1 MTIDETIIAATDS
14 VTRRRVFAEPVE
26 PGGHPRQRLRIALV
40 APPYFDVPPSAYG
53 GVEAVVA
60 DLADALVASDHE
72 VTLFGAGQPGTT
84 AQFQPLW
91 DRTVPELL
99 GKPFPEVVHALK
111 VRRAVERLA
120 TTVGVDIVH
129 DHTLAGPLNAVAYR
143 ELGIPMVVTAHGP
156 VHGDLHDYYRDLGSD
171 VNLVAISDRQR
182 ALAPDVNWVGRVHN
196 AVRIDD
202 WPFRADKED
211 YALFLGRFAPD
222 KGPELAL
229 RAAHQADVP
238 LVLAGKCTEP
248 DEKAYFRETIRP
260 LLGDGDYLLGQADA
274 PAKRSLLGGA
284 RCLVFPVQ
292 WEEPFGMVMI
302 EAMACGTPVVA
313 LRKGAVPEVV
323 VDGVTGFICDDPRDL
338 ADAIRQAS
346 LLDPRACR
354 RHVKTNFG
362 VEQLGFGYQ
371 RIYRQALGP
380 MPQPGGLRE
389 TSTRPG
395 SDRQITEM
403 TA

>member
-1 MTIDETIIAATDS
+1 M
-14 VTRRRVFAEPVE
+14 
-26 PGGHPRQRLRIALV
+26 
-40 APPYFDVPPSAYG
+40 
-53 GVEAVVA
+53 
-60 DLADALVASDHE
+60 
-72 VTLFGAGQPGTT
+72 
-84 AQFQPLW
+84 
-91 DRTVPELL
+91 PELL

-338 ADAIRQAS
+338 ATRS
-346 LLDPRACR
+346 G
-354 RHVKTNFG
+354 RH
-362 VEQLGFGYQ
+362 
-371 RIYRQALGP
+371 RC
-380 MPQPGGLRE
+380 
-389 TSTRPG
+389 STRGPAADMSRPTSVSSN
-395 SDRQITEM
+395 SDSATSASTGKRSVQCHSQADYVKRRRAPALI
-403 TA
+403 ARSRR

>member
-1 MTIDETIIAATDS
+1 MKIDETVIAATDS
-14 VTRRRVFAEPVE
+14 VTAHRVFAELVE
-26 PGGHPRQRLRIALV
+26 PDCHPRPRLRIVLV

-53 GVEAVVA
+53 GIEAVVA
-60 DLADALVASDHE
+60 DLADALVASGHE
-72 VTLFGAGQPGTT
+72 VTLLGAGQPGTT
-84 AQFQPLW
+84 AQFWPLW
-91 DRTVPELL
+91 NRTVPELL

-120 TTVGVDIVH
+120 TTDGVDIVH
-129 DHTLAGPLNAVAYR
+129 DHTLAGPLNAVALPR
-143 ELGIPMVVTAHGP
+143 ARDADGGHRAWAGHTATCTITTATF
-156 VHGDLHDYYRDLGSD
+156 GSD

-182 ALAPDVNWVGRVHN
+182 ALAPDLNWVGRVHN

-238 LVLAGKCTEP
+238 LVLAGKCAEP

-260 LLGDGDYLLGQADA
+260 LLGDNDSLFGQADA
-274 PAKRSLLGGA
+274 PAKRKSARRRSVPGISRAVGRTVRHGDDRGDGLRDTGGRVA
-284 RCLVFPVQ
+284 R
-292 WEEPFGMVMI
+292 
-302 EAMACGTPVVA
+302 
-313 LRKGAVPEVV
+313 GAVPEVV
-323 VDGVTGFICDDPRDL
+323 VDGVTGFICDDPHDL

-362 VEQLGFGYQ
+362 VEQLGFGYE
-371 RIYRQALGP
+371 RIYRRVA
-380 MPQPGGLRE
+380 R
-389 TSTRPG
+389 SNA
-395 SDRQITEM
+395 
-403 TA
+403 TARRTT